1 MDPAHACYPE
11 GHRTMKSLLK
21 NGCLRPLLA
30 LSLVVAGVVLLVL
43 GKLNDSTL
51 LEWAGYGLGALGLF
65 LLLTSGLLG
74 ELLLEM
80 SDS

>member
-1 MDPAHACYPE
+1 
-11 GHRTMKSLLK
+11 MKSLLK

-74 ELLLEM
+74 ELLLTL

>member
-1 MDPAHACYPE
+1 
-11 GHRTMKSLLK
+11 MKSLLK
-21 NGCLRPLLA
+21 NGCLRPLFA
-30 LSLVVAGVVLLVL
+30 LSLIVAGVVLLIL

-51 LEWAGYGLGALGLF
+51 VEWAGYGLGALGLF

-74 ELLLEM
+74 ELLLAL